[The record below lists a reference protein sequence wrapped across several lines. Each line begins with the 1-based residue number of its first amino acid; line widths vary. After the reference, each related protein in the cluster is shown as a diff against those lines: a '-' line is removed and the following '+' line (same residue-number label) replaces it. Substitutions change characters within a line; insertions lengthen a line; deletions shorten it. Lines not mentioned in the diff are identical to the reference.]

1 MSAVTSTAA
10 KLAVM
15 QVELQH
21 VKSDLAEVKDT
32 VKELRDAFIEGR
44 GGVKTA
50 KFGLRLIWIGMGG
63 VISAIGFKLTDLFHS
78 LPPR

>member
-1 MSAVTSTAA
+1 MSQTTMEAKFAA
-10 KLAVM
+10 M
-15 QVELQH
+15 QVELQY
-21 VKSDLAEVKDT
+21 VKSDLSEVKET

-50 KFGLRLIWIGMGG
+50 KFGFRLIWIGLGG
-63 VISAIGFKLTDLFHS
+63 VISAVGFKLTDLFHS